1 MDFCNSASYT
11 ISMSTDK
18 AYILMGIKHSG
29 KSTQGRF
36 LADYLKCLFFD
47 VDEIIQKNTGKSA
60 REYYTENG
68 PVAFMALEE
77 AICEKLTLTYKGQ
90 QVVVST
96 GGGIC
101 DNAPAITH
109 LRNLGKFVYIQ
120 VSEETACDRIMKK
133 AMRLSDG
140 TWKGLP
146 AYINNRKPA
155 NEKEAREI
163 FSEFYAARTEIY
175 ENIADITI
183 PVKNASK
190 EENFEELKT
199 VLSI

>member
-1 MDFCNSASYT
+1 
-11 ISMSTDK
+11 
-18 AYILMGIKHSG
+18 
-29 KSTQGRF
+29 
-36 LADYLKCLFFD
+36 
-47 VDEIIQKNTGKSA
+47 
-60 REYYTENG
+60 
-68 PVAFMALEE
+68 
-77 AICEKLTLTYKGQ
+77 
-90 QVVVST
+90 
-96 GGGIC
+96 
-101 DNAPAITH
+101 
-109 LRNLGKFVYIQ
+109 
-120 VSEETACDRIMKK
+120 MKK

-190 EENFEELKT
+190 KENFEELKK